1 MVTQE
6 RVLIAIGAVLAVLLQ
21 IIIAPHIGLFGVVPN
36 ILVAYVLVIAV
47 AQPSAFGCV
56 LPFVLGLFY
65 DLFTGGPVGVMA
77 FSLMTF
83 SVIAARIFD
92 AINNDTLFMPILVMV
107 IGIMLVELS
116 YAMFLLLFGYP
127 AGVLDAIS
135 YRVLP
140 CTVYD
145 LVIGLLLYPLAKRFI
160 VPADVVRS
168 ELTQLR

>member
-1 MVTQE
+1 MIEQGHLTAIVGAIVAILLQV
-6 RVLIAIGAVLAVLLQ
+6 VLAAHIPLFGAVPNFLVVFTMALAVTR
-21 IIIAPHIGLFGVVPN
+21 PHGFGP
-36 ILVAYVLVIAV
+36 
-47 AQPSAFGCV
+47 V

-107 IGIMLVELS
+107 VGIMLVELS